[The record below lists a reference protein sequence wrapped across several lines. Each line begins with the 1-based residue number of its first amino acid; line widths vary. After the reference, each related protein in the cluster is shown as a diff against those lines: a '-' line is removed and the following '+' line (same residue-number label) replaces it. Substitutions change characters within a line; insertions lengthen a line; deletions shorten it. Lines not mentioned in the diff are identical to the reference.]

1 MNHHYGSNAC
11 KRMVLAASIAFMAG
25 FPPVVHPQVLH
36 EPEPGLTPGVK
47 LTNISNVPHDE
58 WTSVFPMV
66 AVSRSN
72 PKIVAVAWRRFAMPV
87 FAVTSVEQSEQCYVS
102 LSKDG
107 GKTFSITDERP
118 YLTVDGDGSLEHP
131 NLVNCNAPFIA
142 IANDGTLYAGGTNTP
157 ANNYNPS
164 NARLGVIV
172 SYDLGA
178 SWSQSVFGI
187 TMDRLAPGLTGLN
200 GGMKATDTPADGAN
214 GIVDPQTGTFYAATS
229 RYISAS
235 HDRGKTFGTVY
246 ASYGT
251 ASAAFGTLVA
261 AVNETKF
268 QDGKC
273 PCLVVSISRDEG
285 KTWSRNIVAQVGQW
299 DPTGTVR
306 YPIAAA
312 DPAKAGSYA
321 VGVYAPDHKSIQV
334 YYTADD
340 GKTWKMA
347 APKPIPPTIS
357 FNTVSQVDTG
367 YTSDGRILVTWRAW
381 RNVAAHN
388 TFVAMLDG
396 DTFGPTVKVTPE
408 LSIDP
413 PMTFAG
419 WYSGDFTNWVTGND
433 TDAYVA
439 FVFAPKGQ
447 NEDTWLARVP
457 LSLLK

>member
-1 MNHHYGSNAC
+1 MRNQGFNIC
-11 KRMVLAASIAFMAG
+11 KGIVLAAGLACMAG
-25 FPPVVHPQVLH
+25 FPVHAQVLH

-87 FAVTSVEQSEQCYVS
+87 FAVSSVEQFEQCYIS

-107 GKTFSITDERP
+107 GKTFSVTDERP
-118 YLTVDGDGSLEHP
+118 YLTVDGDGTPARPSLA
-131 NLVNCNAPFIA
+131 NCNAPYVA
-142 IANDGTLYAGGTNTP
+142 IANDGTLYAGGTTTP
-157 ANNYNPS
+157 VNNNPPQG
-164 NARLGVIV
+164 RLGVIV
-172 SYDLGA
+172 SHDLGVT
-178 SWSQSVFGI
+178 WSQSIFGI
-187 TMDRLAPGLTGLN
+187 TTERLAPGLSSGSTE
-200 GGMKATDTPADGAN
+200 PPSDGAN
-214 GIVDPQTGTFYAATS
+214 GIVDPQTGTFYSATS
-229 RYISAS
+229 RFISAS
-235 HDRGKTFGTVY
+235 HDKGKTFGTAY

-261 AVNETKF
+261 AVSERNFEG
-268 QDGKC
+268 GKC

-285 KTWSRNIVAQVGQW
+285 KTWSRNIVAQAGEW

-312 DPAKAGSYA
+312 NPAKAGSYA

-334 YYTADD
+334 YYTADY

-347 APKPIPPTIS
+347 TPKPIPPTIS
-357 FNTVSQVDTG
+357 FNTVSQVDPG
-367 YTSDGRILVTWRAW
+367 YTSDGKILVTWRAW

-419 WYSGDFTNWVTGND
+419 WYQGDFTNWVTGND